1 MKAFTTLVAAAA
13 LAASFAASDLA
24 VASEYTSN
32 QIMLVDHSMRTS
44 KLIGSQVYND
54 QGQSI
59 GSVMDVLVK
68 SGASDPTV
76 VLSVGDYVG
85 AGAKIVAVPLSHIN
99 LDGAKPTMAGATKQ
113 MLASMPTYL
122 FPPNMNGNG

>member
-1 MKAFTTLVAAAA
+1 
-13 LAASFAASDLA
+13 
-24 VASEYTSN
+24 
-32 QIMLVDHSMRTS
+32 MLVDHSMRTS
-44 KLIGSQVYND
+44 QLIGSQVYND

-85 AGAKIVAVPLSHIN
+85 AGAEIVAVPLSHIN